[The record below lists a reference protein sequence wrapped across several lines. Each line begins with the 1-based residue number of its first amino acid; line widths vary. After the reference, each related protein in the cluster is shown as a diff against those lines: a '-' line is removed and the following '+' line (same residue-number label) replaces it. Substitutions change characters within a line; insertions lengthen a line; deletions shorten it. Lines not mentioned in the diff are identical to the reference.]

1 MLTTRGTGVKVV
13 RRRVIITVLI
23 GVVAMVPVRWRA
35 GAQRAWSYAVYYVG
49 YRLLSVHL
57 SCHSLAVSG
66 VPFVLKYA

>member
-1 MLTTRGTGVKVV
+1 MLPTRGTGVKVH
-13 RRRVIITVLI
+13 VIITVLI
-23 GVVAMVPVRWRA
+23 GVLAMVPGRWRA
-35 GAQRAWSYAVYYVG
+35 GTERAWSYAVYYVG

>member
-13 RRRVIITVLI
+13 PLRVIIIVLI
-23 GVVAMVPVRWRA
+23 GVVAMVPMRWRA
-35 GAQRAWSYAVYYVG
+35 AAERAWSYAVYYVG

-57 SCHSLAVSG
+57 SCHSLALSG